1 MNPQDNQPVQATP
14 VTNSKS
20 GALKAVIAAI
30 IIAAI
35 AAGAYYVST
44 RTDVA
49 ESDEMTQ
56 EELPALS
63 ESDEVDSIEADLEST
78 VIFDEDLSSF
88 EAELE
93 ATQ

>member
-1 MNPQDNQPVQATP
+1 METMPAGS
-14 VTNSKS
+14 SKS

-44 RTDVA
+44 RTDIA
-49 ESDEMTQ
+49 ESDETTQ
-56 EELPALS
+56 EELPAIS
-63 ESDEVDSIEADLEST
+63 ESDEVDSIESDLEST
-78 VIFDEDLSSF
+78 LILDEDLSSF